1 LARRHISVYLM
12 LLIMAVAVSGL
23 FIGGGQT
30 SQASSSDRSSDSSSS
45 KEKEAA
51 KSLAAPEVSTA
62 VRFDVSPPLGELM
75 RQNPAPDKSGGPEVE
90 MPDFYGGKVPAD
102 NGFSGDGAVQK
113 FLGAMAIPTPF
124 VAFDGILNQ
133 WSVHPPDPNGD
144 VGPNHYVQMVNLG
157 FRIFDKLG
165 NPLTPVANNNTLWS
179 GFGGPCEVE
188 NAGDPIVLHDQLAD
202 RWMLTQFSDSGAP
215 FFNCV
220 ALSTTADPTGTYYR
234 YAFSAPA
241 FPDYPKYGVW
251 PDAYYLNARE
261 GDTTLGNYALE
272 REQMLVGNPAARVVR
287 FGSGPGYASGN
298 GLLPS
303 DLDGEDLPP
312 AGSPNYFIGTQDDDG
327 AYGAPLD
334 AINIYEFHVDW
345 ANTANSTFTGPT
357 TLPVEEF
364 DSNYPCSGRQC
375 IPQPGTTVRVDILSY
390 RQRPTWRAA
399 YRNFGTHESIVTAQ
413 SVEAAPAHAGMRW
426 YELRGLAGTPVV
438 YQQGTYSPDTI
449 IHRWMGSI
457 AMDGS
462 GNMAL
467 GYSVSNGVDVYPG
480 LRFTGRLASD
490 PLGTMPQGEGIMKV
504 GTGSQ
509 TSTGAR
515 WGDYTSMTVDPS
527 DDCSFWYTNQF
538 IPTTSSVGWRG
549 AVGAFKFPG
558 CTGSGGT
565 PTPTV
570 TGTPPT
576 ATRTPTRTN
585 TPTATN
591 TIQVPANCNP
601 TLITIPDSGPG
612 VPYPSLVNFSGGT
625 SVTDVNV
632 TLNDVTHSYPDDV
645 DILLVGPAGQSVI
658 LMSDAGGSNDVTDV
672 DLTFD
677 DEATA
682 TLPDSAQIVAGS
694 YDPTN
699 YLTGDTFPA
708 PAPGGP
714 YGTTMS
720 VFDGTNPN
728 GNWSLYVVDDLGG
741 DEGQIAGGWCLTLT
755 TSGGATNTPTNTPQ
769 PPTSTA
775 TATEPA
781 IPTSTVTSTSTP
793 IPPCTIEFADVPPT
807 HTFYPFVHCLAC
819 QGIISG
825 YPCGGTGEP
834 CNANNDPYYRP
845 DNPVTRGQIA
855 KIMSE
860 SAGFS
865 EPVPSTQQSF
875 EDVPYGSTF
884 WEYIERLYTRS
895 VIGGYQCGINPAE
908 PCIPPDNRPYFRP
921 NAGATRGQLVKIASE
936 SAGFTDVIP
945 PGQYSFTDVEPGHTF
960 WIYIERLLLNR
971 PGAIA
976 GYPCGGPGE
985 PCDSENRP
993 YFRPNNGVTRG
1004 QASKIVAN
1012 TFFPACTPGRP

>member
-1 LARRHISVYLM
+1 MTRRFVSSIVVALSLCALLFVATAVFAAGTTQAGPVSAAQGQSNAEKGQGGAERAEGTWSDVAPFPTISVTEWYPCSPAPCTPTGVNVSARIKRAGAAGYHPNGKLYM
-12 LLIMAVAVSGL
+12 MGGRHGLDGQEDYPLRWIWEYDPTANTWTRKTALLEGTQSRDRFVANMAVATLTDTTGVRVYA
-23 FIGGGQT
+23 IGGTNVDSVPSNLVRSYDPVADILTQQT
-30 SQASSSDRSSDSSSS
+30 GDAWPATPARLPGGWAVHDNKLYIFGGFSSI
-45 KEKEAA
+45 ANGG
-51 KSLAAPEVSTA
+51 LGA
-62 VRFDVSPPLGELM
+62 VFTDTWRFDPMAATGSKWTQLDSMNLGRGYIGGAAVNGKLYAVGGDTWDTVTRTLSPVP
-75 RQNPAPDKSGGPEVE
+75 NVE
-90 MPDFYGGKVPAD
+90 MLDLTQPSPVWVNVAPLPDSRGDLGAWGYDSGSPYEIAGKVMVAGGNYPVPSANAYLYDTASNTWTTAPAMVHATRNFARAQL
-102 NGFSGDGAVQK
+102 NGY
-113 FLGAMAIPTPF
+113 L
-124 VAFDGILNQ
+124 
-133 WSVHPPDPNGD
+133 
-144 VGPNHYVQMVNLG
+144 Y
-157 FRIFDKLG
+157 
-165 NPLTPVANNNTLWS
+165 
-179 GFGGPCEVE
+179 GFGGYDYTDNTP
-188 NAGDPIVLHDQLAD
+188 NGANWNQRYDA
-202 RWMLTQFSDSGAP
+202 TSGG
-215 FFNCV
+215 
-220 ALSTTADPTGTYYR
+220 STATPTG
-234 YAFSAPA
+234 
-241 FPDYPKYGVW
+241 
-251 PDAYYLNARE
+251 
-261 GDTTLGNYALE
+261 
-272 REQMLVGNPAARVVR
+272 
-287 FGSGPGYASGN
+287 
-298 GLLPS
+298 
-303 DLDGEDLPP
+303 
-312 AGSPNYFIGTQDDDG
+312 
-327 AYGAPLD
+327 
-334 AINIYEFHVDW
+334 
-345 ANTANSTFTGPT
+345 
-357 TLPVEEF
+357 
-364 DSNYPCSGRQC
+364 
-375 IPQPGTTVRVDILSY
+375 
-390 RQRPTWRAA
+390 
-399 YRNFGTHESIVTAQ
+399 
-413 SVEAAPAHAGMRW
+413 
-426 YELRGLAGTPVV
+426 
-438 YQQGTYSPDTI
+438 
-449 IHRWMGSI
+449 
-457 AMDGS
+457 
-462 GNMAL
+462 
-467 GYSVSNGVDVYPG
+467 
-480 LRFTGRLASD
+480 
-490 PLGTMPQGEGIMKV
+490 
-504 GTGSQ
+504 
-509 TSTGAR
+509 
-515 WGDYTSMTVDPS
+515 
-527 DDCSFWYTNQF
+527 
-538 IPTTSSVGWRG
+538 
-549 AVGAFKFPG
+549 
-558 CTGSGGT
+558 
-565 PTPTV
+565 

-576 ATRTPTRTN
+576 STPTSISTN
-585 TPTATN
+585 TATATS
-591 TIQVPANCNP
+591 TSPVPAGCNP
-601 TLITIPDSGPG
+601 ASITIPDSGPG
-612 VPYPSLVNFSGGT
+612 VPYPSNINYSSGG

-632 TLNDVTHSYPDDV
+632 TLNDVNHTYPDDV